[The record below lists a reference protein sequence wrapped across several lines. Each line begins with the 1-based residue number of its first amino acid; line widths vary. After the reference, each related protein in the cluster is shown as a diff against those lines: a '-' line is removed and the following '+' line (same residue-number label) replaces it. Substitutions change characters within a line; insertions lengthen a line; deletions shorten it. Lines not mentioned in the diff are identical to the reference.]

1 MMNYDSAVVPWFGCT
16 GVSVTIAV
24 GIFLSWEAF
33 SVGFSHWNLCFRF
46 CLEWRRSVG
55 LYMDLSLLWN
65 FWCEVLFCRRSF
77 ATTLVWNGFWERK
90 VIVWG
95 RLRSTWE
102 LAFLGERA
110 LELVHPFF
118 FLLIPWRNKTA
129 WMIFCLNLLFFLSV
143 QLKSNLAFV
152 FWISLFF
159 FELAVKV
166 NISLKS
172 VY

>member
-118 FLLIPWRNKTA
+118 FPTNSLKKQNSLDDLL
-129 WMIFCLNLLFFLSV
+129 LESSLLFVCSVKIESRFCFL
-143 QLKSNLAFV
+143 NLAFLL
-152 FWISLFF
+152 WISR
-159 FELAVKV
+159 
-166 NISLKS
+166 
-172 VY
+172 